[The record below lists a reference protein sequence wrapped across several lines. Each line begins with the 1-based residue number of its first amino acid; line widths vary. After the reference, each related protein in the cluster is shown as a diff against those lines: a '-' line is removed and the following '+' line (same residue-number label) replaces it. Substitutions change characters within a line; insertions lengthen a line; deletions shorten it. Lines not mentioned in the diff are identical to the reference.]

1 MRFRPS
7 GGRLRLERIAMAP
20 IVIGMDIGG
29 TFIKAALVNRWGHIL
44 AKLKRPTEAPLGRIK
59 IIDNILSTIRGLE
72 ANPLSRGRVSAVG
85 IGIAGII
92 DLRKGVVSVSPN
104 FPGWKNFPIQKMLS
118 QRIGP
123 PFFLE
128 NDANA
133 AALGEKWMGAAKD
146 AQDFC
151 FITLGTGVGGGLV
164 LGGEIWHGA
173 DGMAGEIGHMT
184 IDPNGPRC
192 GCGNRGCLEVY
203 ASANALQR
211 MVLEAGAAGRT
222 SPFFGNFKP
231 SEVSGE
237 SVHRAAQ
244 KGDQISREAF
254 ARIGAALGIGIS
266 NLINLLNLEKVVL
279 GGGLSAA
286 WRFFIPALREE
297 VRRRAFQ
304 VPARRAR
311 IVRAAVGEDAGVL
324 GAAFIAWQGLGIIGT
339 PGLILSG
346 VGEKIREFP
355 CGLSR
360 KER

>member
-1 MRFRPS
+1 
-7 GGRLRLERIAMAP
+7 MAP
-20 IVIGMDIGG
+20 MVIGMDIGG
-29 TFIKAALVNRWGHIL
+29 TFIKAALINRRGHIL
-44 AKLKRPTEAPLGRIK
+44 ARIKRPTEASLGRIQM
-59 IIDNILSTIRGLE
+59 IDHIFSAIRTLE
-72 ANPLSRGRVSAVG
+72 TNPLSRGRVSAVG
-85 IGIAGII
+85 IGVAGII
-92 DLRKGVVSVSPN
+92 DFRQGVVSVSPN

-123 PFFLE
+123 PIFIE

-146 AQDFC
+146 VQDFC

-192 GCGNRGCLEVY
+192 GCGSRGCLEVY

-211 MVLEAGAAGRT
+211 MVLEAGAAGRN
-222 SPFFGNFKP
+222 SRFFRDIKP
-231 SEVSGE
+231 SAINGE

-244 KGDQISREAF
+244 KGDRISRKAF
-254 ARIGAALGIGIS
+254 ARVGSALGIGIS

-297 VRRRAFQ
+297 VKRRAFQ
-304 VPARRAR
+304 APARRAR

-324 GAAFIAWQGLGIIGT
+324 GAAFIAWQGLGRIGNQR
-339 PGLILSG
+339 LILSG
-346 VGEKIREFP
+346 IGRKTREFP
-355 CGLSR
+355 FCLGQR
-360 KER
+360 ER